1 MTPPSGRLS
10 AELQRDLVARI
21 AAGDPSGEHD
31 LATIF
36 ERRIRLMV
44 TARLRDHE
52 AAREVTQDALIAVIS
67 ALRKGQLRQADSL
80 AAFVHGIARNL
91 ANNYLR
97 QRQESPHFVEAT
109 ADLPLAAPAHDFEGQ
124 ERLALV
130 RKALARLEPAD
141 RTILLRTLLEGL
153 KPGEIARDLGVSSEV
168 VRTRKSRALKKV
180 IEHVERLSRFGRLR
194 HSAEEEEG

>member
-1 MTPPSGRLS
+1 MTQPSGRLS
-10 AELQRDLVARI
+10 AELQRDLVSRI
-21 AAGDPSGEHD
+21 AAGDPSGEHE

-44 TARLRDHE
+44 SARLQDRD
-52 AAREVTQDALIAVIS
+52 AALEVTQDTLLAVIT
-67 ALRKGQLRQADSL
+67 ALRKGQLRHAESL

-97 QRQESPHFVEAT
+97 ERQESPHFVEVT
-109 ADLPLAAPAHDFEGQ
+109 PDLPLAAPPADFEGQ

-130 RKALARLEPAD
+130 RRALARLDEAD
-141 RTILLRTLLEGL
+141 RAVLMRTLLEGL

-180 IEHVERLSRFGRLR
+180 IEHVERLSQFGSLR
-194 HSAEEEEG
+194 HSEREEEG